1 MTVLLLQLAGPMQS
15 WGDSA
20 RFVRR
25 ETRTEPTKSAVIGL
39 LASAQGRTRED
50 PIEDLLGL
58 RFGVRVEQRGR
69 IMQDFQTEK
78 SLSRKRNSR
87 DFEKVMPLTYRYYL
101 SDARFLVALE
111 AEKTVLDGLDQALR
125 KPRWPLYLGRRSCPP
140 EFPVTL
146 GVHDEY
152 ADVREALE
160 REPWHASAWYK
171 RRYPDQQLEIVCD
184 AEDGESFLTQADM
197 PVTFSQRDRR
207 YAGRAVHRYRI
218 DNPGIG
224 SPATG
229 RDAGENDEPPTFA
242 ATGDADPM
250 SFA

>member
-15 WGDSA
+15 WGDSS

-50 PIEDLLGL
+50 SIEDLLGL

-78 SLSRKRNSR
+78 SLTRKRNSR
-87 DFEKVMPLTYRYYL
+87 EFDKVMPLTYRYYL
-101 SDARFLVALE
+101 ADARFLVALE
-111 AEKTVLDGLDQALR
+111 AEKAVLHGLDQALR

-160 REPWHASAWYK
+160 KEPWHASSWYM
-171 RRYPDQQLEIVCD
+171 RRYPAQQLEIVCD
-184 AEDGESFLTQADM
+184 AEDDELFLTQSDL
-197 PVTFSQRDRR
+197 PVTFSQKDRR
-207 YAGRAVHRYRI
+207 YVNRAIHRYRI
-218 DNPGIG
+218 DNP
-224 SPATG
+224 SSC
-229 RDAGENDEPPTFA
+229 DADSRKSGKDEEPPSFES
-242 ATGDADPM
+242 TGDTDPM
-250 SFA
+250 NFA